1 MKSLPAHKTG
11 ASTKEALTLILPTLT
26 LLLLLLP
33 HTELLLLQKT
43 NPFSFR
49 EIPQGKRDLGKRV
62 TGDDDDE
69 GLL

>member
-11 ASTKEALTLILPTLT
+11 ASTKEAFTLILPTPT
-26 LLLLLLP
+26 LLLP

>member
-33 HTELLLLQKT
+33 HTELLLHQNT
-43 NPFSFR
+43 NPFSLR

-62 TGDDDDE
+62 TGDDE